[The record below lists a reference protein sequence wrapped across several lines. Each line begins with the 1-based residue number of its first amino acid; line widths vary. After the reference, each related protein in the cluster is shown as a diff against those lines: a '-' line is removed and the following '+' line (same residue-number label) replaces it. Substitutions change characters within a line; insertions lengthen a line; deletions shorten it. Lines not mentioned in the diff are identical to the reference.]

1 MTYQNVYLVQI
12 LYYFSYTSVITYGI
26 LRFYN
31 ELLTPRSWFRRPF
44 RDSFSISLVL
54 LLPMIFFSVRNRMLS
69 SLYFL
74 GIFFVIAIALF
85 KDKLYIR
92 ISTYFFAVLSY
103 IFIELVPSSFFFIAN
118 LFIKDIDLIPQ
129 YIINDGYVVLSLIYF
144 LLIDLFFLCFILNLT
159 DTFKGR
165 FASLPLSLVACLSLP
180 FIVIAMACNLMAL
193 CKNYF
198 QFAVRCAI
206 MLPLFIV
213 SLRLLLHGLNELNR
227 QELYTLSRKAQE
239 QQLKHRFEHYQYIE
253 GKYVSH
259 RKWKHDVI
267 NHLSI
272 ISFLIEQENFKDA
285 ENYLISYI
293 DKAHTSKEEEF
304 HEI

>member
-1 MTYQNVYLVQI
+1 MTYQNVVLVQI
-12 LYYFSYTSVITYGI
+12 LYYFSYTAVITYGI

-44 RDSFSISLVL
+44 RDTLSISLVL
-54 LLPMIFFSVRNRMLS
+54 LLPMIYFSVRHRMFS
-69 SLYFL
+69 SIYFL
-74 GIFFVIAIALF
+74 VIFFVIAVALF
-85 KDKLYIR
+85 NDKLYIR

-144 LLIDLFFLCFILNLT
+144 LLIDLFFLRFILNLA
-159 DTFKGR
+159 DTFRGR
-165 FASLPLSLVACLSLP
+165 FATLPLSLVACLSLP
-180 FIVIAMACNLMAL
+180 FIVIAMTCNLMAL

-213 SLRLLLHGLNELNR
+213 ALRLLLHGLDELKR
-227 QELYTLSRKAQE
+227 QELYALSREAQE
-239 QQLKHRFEHYQYIE
+239 KQLKHRFEHYQYIE
-253 GKYVSH
+253 EKYVAY

-272 ISFLIEQENFKDA
+272 ISFLIKQENYKDA
-285 ENYLISYI
+285 ENYLISYNN
-293 DKAHTSKEEEF
+293 KVHKSEEDF